1 MYKMLT
7 VCLTLSFIFGETN
20 IINQTNLKTA
30 DIKKE
35 KTENNTD
42 VDVSVVSKKVIEKT
56 KSPKVALKREKR
68 FKETTWRKR
77 N

>member
-20 IINQTNLKTA
+20 IIKQASLKTD
-30 DIKKE
+30 DIKKL
-35 KTENNTD
+35 KIENSSD
-42 VDVSVVSKKVIEKT
+42 FDELVVSKKTTDKT
-56 KSPKVALKREKR
+56 I
-68 FKETTWRKR
+68 